1 MHCCTFFGHRSCP
14 AGIEAKLREV
24 LVKLIEE
31 ENVERFYVDRQG
43 AFDGMVYR
51 VLQEL
56 SAQYPWIFCT
66 VVLERLP

>member
-1 MHCCTFFGHRSCP
+1 M
-14 AGIEAKLREV
+14 
-24 LVKLIEE
+24 KLIEE
-31 ENVERFYVDRQG
+31 ENVERFYVGRQG

-56 SAQYPWIFCT
+56 SAQYPRIFCT